1 MAATIETA
9 IGKAALRQA
18 IDWAYAPSP
27 AASGSHLEW
36 LKTPPQRHAPSTTA
50 QTLEKIRALKALWV
64 HNWALDSIA
73 LSKQQAYAAHVVMR
87 RPSMTA
93 RIEQRRQ
100 AVEVVCFLRATLM

>member
-1 MAATIETA
+1 MGRERSIWWGHAESDRA

-27 AASGSHLEW
+27 ATSGSHLEW

-50 QTLEKIRALKALWV
+50 QTLEKIRALKALGV

-73 LSKQQAYAAHVVMR
+73 LSKQQA
-87 RPSMTA
+87 
-93 RIEQRRQ
+93 
-100 AVEVVCFLRATLM
+100 